1 MTIHNGFVQA
11 RKTSPATRTYFLHR
25 NKYNEPSDLS
35 WGQNNS
41 TSEKMIKC
49 FVTFTPNPR
58 GEKMV
63 HELAGLLTDSRPD
76 AFPTL
81 SFAASGH
88 SDGFR
93 TLIGASQQR
102 DCPGFAPD
110 SLLLSFRECEMT
122 NQFCD
127 KDRKLLKFFTNFFV
141 AFCVVCFA
149 MFWFLDCYLE
159 GCCLIAT
166 KLFRVVS
173 CLLSKGL

>member
-41 TSEKMIKC
+41 TSEKMIKY

-76 AFPTL
+76 AFPVFT
-81 SFAASGH
+81 SGY
-88 SDGFR
+88 SDCFR
-93 TLIGASQQR
+93 TLVGASQQR
-102 DCPGFAPD
+102 DCTGFPPD
-110 SLLLSFRECEMT
+110 SLSLSFFEYKKA
-122 NQFCD
+122 N
-127 KDRKLLKFFTNFFV
+127 
-141 AFCVVCFA
+141 
-149 MFWFLDCYLE
+149 
-159 GCCLIAT
+159 
-166 KLFRVVS
+166 
-173 CLLSKGL
+173 